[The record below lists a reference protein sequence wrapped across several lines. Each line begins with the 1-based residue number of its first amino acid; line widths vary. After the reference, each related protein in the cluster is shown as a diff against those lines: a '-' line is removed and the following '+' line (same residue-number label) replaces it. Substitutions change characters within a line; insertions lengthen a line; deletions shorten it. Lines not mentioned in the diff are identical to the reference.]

1 MYNPMSSCSAF
12 VHLLMKHP
20 VLIIAVGLASA
31 SGLIVQQ
38 FNNPEKTILVDTIKE
53 AENNFGANTV
63 AMAKARFNIIKNT
76 GNGLNNM
83 TVKDVL
89 GKIPACQNL
98 NEEEI
103 RDNPELL
110 EKVAF
115 LYFLDLIYKSEGD
128 IETATTAF
136 KSGQ

>member
-1 MYNPMSSCSAF
+1 MSSCSAF